1 MALLCSPSL
10 FVSHHGR
17 QPLLYSN
24 ESRILL
30 NQRKCELKVDKIS
43 MVCSSCGASSSS
55 SSPSSSRPSS
65 GNGVLR
71 RDLML
76 FGLCSSLASVA
87 PISECLAEDDVKM
100 GSMVDEINA
109 YSYLYPMES
118 PSKKF
123 TFKWVES
130 RKPER
135 YSSAAPLSP
144 DARLRIVSER
154 VDIIDNLVISVSIG
168 PPNVEFIKSKDKS
181 SWNAKDVAD
190 SVLSD
195 KSALV
200 KSVTSLLHFRVTSS
214 QRLAESSLLDA
225 HTTEID
231 GQPYWVYEY
240 LVRKSPTKNVQE
252 PSLYRHYVA
261 STFERD
267 GYLYSL
273 SASTLNK
280 QWDKMGPFLERA
292 VSSFR
297 LLPPT
302 DEYVPPF
309 KDPWRF
315 W

>member
-24 ESRILL
+24 QSRILL

-135 YSSAAPLSP
+135 YSSAAPLS
-144 DARLRIVSER
+144 RKFTSLWCSLQSSEICFLGER
-154 VDIIDNLVISVSIG
+154 KLQMYINIG

-195 KSALV
+195 KSAL
-200 KSVTSLLHFRVTSS
+200 RVTSS